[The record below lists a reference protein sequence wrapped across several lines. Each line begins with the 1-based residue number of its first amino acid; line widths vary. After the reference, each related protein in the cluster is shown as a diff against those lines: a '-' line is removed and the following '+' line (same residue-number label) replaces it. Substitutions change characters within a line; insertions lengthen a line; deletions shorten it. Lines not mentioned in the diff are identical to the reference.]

1 MIFFT
6 EREWEFMM
14 KEDKRV
20 EQKKEANRRYWEKHR
35 DEINRNR
42 RKARAEKRERGIP
55 Q

>member
-1 MIFFT
+1 ML
-6 EREWEFMM
+6 

-42 RKARAEKRERGIP
+42 RKARAEKREHASP
-55 Q
+55 P

>member
-1 MIFFT
+1 LIFFT
-6 EREWEFMM
+6 EREWDFMM
-14 KEDKRV
+14 KENKRA

-42 RKARAEKRERGIP
+42 RKARAEKREHGP